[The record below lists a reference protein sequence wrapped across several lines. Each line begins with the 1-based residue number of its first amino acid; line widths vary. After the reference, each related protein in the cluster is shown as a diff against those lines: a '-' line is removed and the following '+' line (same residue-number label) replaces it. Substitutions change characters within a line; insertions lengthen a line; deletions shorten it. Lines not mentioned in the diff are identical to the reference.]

1 MIAGPMNGLEPVPSI
16 AMIDGHEQ
24 VIIRGSFSE
33 VASWRFCGMQHNLLY
48 RNRLVLPS
56 KGGASGL
63 GTRWHEMAAAWFEAQ
78 KGLGK
83 TERASVVEVLR
94 DRIPAIFTNPPY
106 FSEEEQKHSE
116 ILRWMWDGFLEC
128 QDTPSRDYENW
139 STWTILNTEQEYV
152 LTLPRV
158 PGQPKWLV
166 LQIKVIIDLLGIKAQ
181 KYWIID
187 HKSTSK
193 LVKSSTSEVDMGFED
208 QAGFYL
214 WAVREL
220 IRLGLLPKGRIGGAI
235 WNYAITAPLK
245 KTERPLGERHW
256 QAYLSRTDKELDLV
270 AIEAAQSLL
279 EAYRRPLA
287 VFPPRHPNKDRCR
300 FLCDVREVC
309 FYSRQAG
316 KQPYIGAS
324 EKPDQFPI
332 GLNPELYIDNE

>member
-1 MIAGPMNGLEPVPSI
+1 MTDVIDIDVAGEL
-16 AMIDGHEQ
+16 IDGHPL
-24 VIIRGSFSE
+24 VRIRGSFSE

-48 RNRLVLPS
+48 RNRQIVRKS
-56 KGGASGL
+56 GGAAGL
-63 GTRWHEMAAAWFEAQ
+63 GTRWHEMAAYWFEAQ

-83 TERASVVEVLR
+83 TERMEVVDKMR
-94 DRIPAIFTNPPY
+94 DTIAAVYTNPPY
-106 FSEEEQKHSE
+106 FSEEDQKHSE

-128 QDTPSRDYENW
+128 QDTPSPDYEDW
-139 STWTILNTEQEYV
+139 STWTILSTEKEYT
-152 LTLPRV
+152 LDLPRV
-158 PGQPKWLV
+158 PGQPAWLI
-166 LQIKVIIDLLGIKAQ
+166 LQVKVIIDLIAMKMT

-193 LVKSSTSEVDMGFED
+193 LVKGSTSEVDMGFED

-214 WAVREL
+214 WAIREL

-245 KTERPLGERHW
+245 TKERELKERHW
-256 QAYLSRTDKELDLV
+256 QARLARTDKELDMV
-270 AIEAAQSLL
+270 AFEAAQSLL

-300 FLCDVREVC
+300 HMCDVREIC

-316 KQPYIGAS
+316 KQPHIGPA
-324 EKPDQFPI
+324 EKPDQYPQ
-332 GLNPELYIDNE
+332 GLNPELYID